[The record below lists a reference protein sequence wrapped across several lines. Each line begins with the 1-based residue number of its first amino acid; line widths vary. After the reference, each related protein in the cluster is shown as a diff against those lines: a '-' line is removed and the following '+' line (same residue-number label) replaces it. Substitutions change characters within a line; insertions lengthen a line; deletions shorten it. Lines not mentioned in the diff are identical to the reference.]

1 MALTM
6 DMVLAATELYDA
18 HFPEWQLSNA
28 SLHALRKAF
37 PEWDEESCLLKA
49 AAINELY
56 GTNVYLLV
64 PLARSISRKMHCA
77 DPESESDLVESLAIH
92 PTTNSRHVSFS
103 SKLCH
108 FFVDPKKYSI
118 LDGAT
123 IETLEHFLAA
133 ECVSDQRN
141 RYGAFL
147 RNLELIRRKSPEL
160 DSAQVDNVAL
170 DRFLWLF
177 GLWIRFRKNV
187 GINAEAMRVFSH
199 PPKALMRR
207 LIPNFEDEI

>member
-37 PEWDEESCLLKA
+37 PEWDAKSCLLKA

-77 DPESESDLVESLAIH
+77 DPESELDLV
-92 PTTNSRHVSFS
+92 NRSRS
-103 SKLCH
+103 
-108 FFVDPKKYSI
+108 
-118 LDGAT
+118 
-123 IETLEHFLAA
+123 
-133 ECVSDQRN
+133 
-141 RYGAFL
+141 
-147 RNLELIRRKSPEL
+147 IRRPT
-160 DSAQVDNVAL
+160 
-170 DRFLWLF
+170 R
-177 GLWIRFRKNV
+177 G
-187 GINAEAMRVFSH
+187 M
-199 PPKALMRR
+199 
-207 LIPNFEDEI
+207 

>member
-1 MALTM
+1 MCTCSFPLRAAYPGKCT
-6 DMVLAATELYDA
+6 VLI
-18 HFPEWQLSNA
+18 PKA
-28 SLHALRKAF
+28 S
-37 PEWDEESCLLKA
+37 
-49 AAINELY
+49 
-56 GTNVYLLV
+56 
-64 PLARSISRKMHCA
+64 
-77 DPESESDLVESLAIH
+77 SDLVESLAIH